1 MNATPGRDP
10 RNQLAAGGFLG
21 LWCLAGWWS
30 LAVTPALS
38 SDEYGVDPG
47 PGLLPRLVLTLL
59 TLGALILVGNGI
71 RRMLSEPTE
80 PGYWDRLRRGTLV
93 PAIFLGSLAA
103 YVQVIDL
110 IGYVP
115 ASAILAF
122 VWMAF
127 LGLRSRESGPIP
139 SLIQAG
145 AGTVIGV
152 GLIYLIF
159 VYLIGVPVG

>member
-1 MNATPGRDP
+1 MKTTSGRDP

-47 PGLLPRLVLTLL
+47 PGLLPRLVLTML
-59 TLGALILVGNGI
+59 TLGALILIGNGI
-71 RRMLSEPTE
+71 RRMFAESNE
-80 PGYWDRLRRGTLV
+80 PGYWARLQRGTLV
-93 PAIFLGSLAA
+93 PAIFIGSLAV
-103 YVQVIDL
+103 YVQVMDL

-122 VWMAF
+122 AWMAF
-127 LGLRSRESGPIP
+127 LGLRDREGGTVP
-139 SLIQAG
+139 SLVQAG
-145 AGTVIGV
+145 AGTAIGV

>member
-1 MNATPGRDP
+1 MKSAPGRDP

-30 LAVTPALS
+30 FAVTPALT

-47 PGLLPRLVLTLL
+47 PGLLPRLVLTML
-59 TLGALILVGNGI
+59 TLGALILTGNGI
-71 RRMLSEPTE
+71 RRVLFESAE
-80 PGYWDRLRRGTLV
+80 PGYWGRLRRGTLV
-93 PAIFLGSLAA
+93 PAIFLGSLVA
-103 YVQVIDL
+103 YVPAIEL

-115 ASAILAF
+115 ASAILALA
-122 VWMAF
+122 WMTF
-127 LGLRSRESGPIP
+127 LGLRSREGETVPA
-139 SLIQAG
+139 LLQASV
-145 AGTVIGV
+145 GTVVGV

>member
-1 MNATPGRDP
+1 MNKTPARGP

-30 LAVTPALS
+30 LAATPALS

-47 PGLLPRLVLTLL
+47 PGLLPRLVLTIL
-59 TLGALILVGNGI
+59 TLGALMLIGSGT
-71 RRMLSEPTE
+71 RRLLAEPAE

-93 PAIFLGSLAA
+93 PAIFIVSLAL
-103 YVQVIDL
+103 YVPLIEL

-115 ASAILAF
+115 ASAFLALA
-122 VWMAF
+122 WMAF
-127 LGLRSRESGPIP
+127 LGLRSRDGGNASP
-139 SLIQAG
+139 LLQAG
-145 AGTVIGV
+145 IGTVIGV

-159 VYLIGVPVG
+159 VQLIGVPVG